1 MGSGIPLALLRVE
14 GGGLWPLSWNG
25 WELGMTDALG
35 GCWYSYTE
43 TVLLLFLPSD
53 TEELDLLSNAGY
65 FFPSSAE
72 DVSGLQKRTLAWTVG
87 KSWTDGIRK
96 GCCTFSMESADLGSS
111 LG

>member
-1 MGSGIPLALLRVE
+1 MGELQKNGIWDPSGFAE
-14 GGGLWPLSWNG
+14 GRRR

-35 GCWYSYTE
+35 GCWDSYTE

-53 TEELDLLSNAGY
+53 TEELDLLSSAGY
-65 FFPSSAE
+65 FFSSSAE
-72 DVSGLQKRTLAWTVG
+72 DVSGLQRRTLAWMVG
-87 KSWTDGIRK
+87 KTDGSDGIRK